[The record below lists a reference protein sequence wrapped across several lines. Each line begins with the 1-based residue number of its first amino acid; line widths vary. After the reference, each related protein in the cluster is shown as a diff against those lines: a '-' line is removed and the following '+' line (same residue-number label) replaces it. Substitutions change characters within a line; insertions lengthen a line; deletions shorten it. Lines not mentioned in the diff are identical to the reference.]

1 MPEPLAEATLD
12 NEQRRLLAA
21 IVDGPRGSFLADER
35 SPDGWALPG
44 PFGPMLLAPGVGDPL
59 QALGAA
65 LRYAGRLD
73 DATRELA
80 IVATAAACGSRYELD
95 HHFPLARAAGVP
107 DSVLDAVVDGTE
119 AELLGEIGDVGAAVV
134 QACRELVATGRVEP
148 GRVSTLEAGLG
159 RAEAFELLVLAGYYR
174 LLAAVIAAYG
184 TG

>member
-1 MPEPLAEATLD
+1 MPEPLAEPTLD
-12 NEQRRLLAA
+12 SEQRRLLAA
-21 IVDGPRGSFLADER
+21 IASGPRAALLGDER

-65 LRYAGRLD
+65 LRFRGRLD
-73 DATRELA
+73 PATRELA

-95 HHFPLARAAGVP
+95 HHLPLARAAGVP
-107 DSVLDAVVDGTE
+107 DSVLDAVVDGAE
-119 AELLGEIGDVGAAVV
+119 AESLSEMGDVGTAVV
-134 QACRELVATGRVEP
+134 QACRVLVATGGIERE
-148 GRVSTLEAGLG
+148 RMASLESGLG

-174 LLAAVIAAYG
+174 LLATVIDAYG